1 MESIM
6 RKLLLQGSVGKGGQN
21 SANDVKLVRAL
32 LNVYLRTQSKTAL
45 SMADKS
51 DTTLEQAIHDF
62 QATALKAPKP
72 DSRVDP
78 RGKTVNTL
86 KDTLRKVFQ
95 PVSFKR
101 PTYGIVTWDS
111 EGTEGGF
118 YHSRKLHV
126 PSNYSGLTIGRGYD
140 CSQKTPGKIAA
151 DLTTAGLATAKVAIL
166 KKVAGLRGVRAE
178 RFVIDNDLLDYQITH
193 PMQQALFKISFGYE
207 EKQAKRLANNTDN
220 TQLYGKTDWAKLN
233 PYIKDLVV
241 DLKYRGDY
249 KKSSWNF
256 IQQSVANNDIATFK
270 KLIQDKSKWPNVPL
284 DRFKRRS
291 DYISKAIIPAK
302 TKTTSKLT
310 P

>member
-6 RKLLLQGSVGKGGQN
+6 RKLLLQGSVGKGGKN
-21 SANDVKLVRAL
+21 VANDVKLVRAL
-32 LNVYLRTQSKTAL
+32 LNVYLRTQSKTVL
-45 SMADKS
+45 SITGKS
-51 DTTLEQAIHDF
+51 DAVLEQTIHDF
-62 QATALKAPKP
+62 QSSVLKTPKP

-95 PVSFKR
+95 PISFKR

-140 CSQKTPGKIAA
+140 CSQKTQGKIAT

-166 KKVAGLRGVRAE
+166 KKAAGLPGIRAE
-178 RFVIDNDLLDYQITH
+178 RFIIDNDLLDYQITH
-193 PMQQALFKISFGYE
+193 PMQQALFKISYLHEESVVKRVSKQTGNIKAFG
-207 EKQAKRLANNTDN
+207 KVDW
-220 TQLYGKTDWAKLN
+220 KTIN
-233 PYIKDLVV
+233 PYIKDIII

-249 KKSSWNF
+249 DHRSRNF
-256 IQQSVANNDIATFK
+256 IQKPFANNDLATFK
-270 KLIQDKSKWPNVPL
+270 KLIQDKTKWPNVPL

-291 DYISKAIIPAK
+291 DYIAKAPAQIKK
-302 TKTTSKLT
+302 TVKPT